1 MGRLPT
7 TSDFPDNIKLSIGP
21 PPGNDAP
28 TNVLILLHGLGDNH
42 ASFTNLG
49 KQMNLPETVCISIQ
63 GPQGLLDLGGF
74 HWGDDIIFDST
85 SGGLDPDAG
94 FKQSTKLLRSIVQDG
109 LIGKCGYKAREIVF
123 FGFGQGGMAALNY
136 GVDLHTSSS
145 TAAESELGGIISI
158 GSGLPSE
165 APASLDTKCKT
176 PILVCAGSD
185 QSAVTATSEDKLKR
199 LFEHV
204 EIKRYRK
211 PGDSM
216 PANRDEM
223 MPIMQ
228 FFSRR
233 LRSTKGVPEG
243 SVEVG

>member
-7 TSDFPDNIKLSIGP
+7 GSDFPDNIKLSIGP
-21 PPGNDAP
+21 PPAGDAP
-28 TNVLILLHGLGDNH
+28 TNVLILLHGVGDNH

-85 SGGLDPDAG
+85 SGGIDADAG
-94 FKQSTKLLRSIVQDG
+94 FKQSNKLLKSIVQDA
-109 LIGKCGYKAREIVF
+109 LTEKCGYKTREMF
-123 FGFGQGGMAALNY
+123 FGFGQGGMAALNFA
-136 GVDLHTSSS
+136 VDLHTSS
-145 TAAESELGGIISI
+145 ADIKPELGGIISI
-158 GSGLPSE
+158 GAGLPSE
-165 APASLDTKCKT
+165 APSSLDTKCKT
-176 PILVCAGSD
+176 PILVCAGTD
-185 QSAVTATSEDKLKR
+185 QSAVTSTSEDKLKR
-199 LFEHV
+199 IFEHV
-204 EIKRYRK
+204 EVKRYRK

-216 PANRDEM
+216 PSNRDEM

-233 LRSTKGVPEG
+233 LRSTKGVPKG